1 MFALGVI
8 IAIGSAIAFAI
19 LGALVLWGGWVTTSR
34 EIPVHFVSAGAS
46 SGARIATFLMVG
58 LPVLITG
65 VFGLLAGWRILM
77 VALGLG

>member
-19 LGALVLWGGWVTTSR
+19 LGALTLWGGWVTLSR
-34 EIPVHFVSAGAS
+34 ELPVHFVSAGAS
-46 SGARIATFLMVG
+46 SGTRIGTLVMVG
-58 LPVLITG
+58 APLLVTG

-77 VALGLG
+77 VAFGLG

>member
-46 SGARIATFLMVG
+46 SGARIATLLMVG
-58 LPVLITG
+58 LPVLVTG